1 MDTKYLDKD
10 EFAELF
16 PTRHQWQP
24 TVQEFWISS
33 KKRMIIN
40 LEDDQDLCGVVSAL
54 NGTVKSVAP
63 GKIKVRQNAKE
74 RVVGLEKV

>member
-1 MDTKYLDKD
+1 VAAHCAGVLD
-10 EFAELF
+10 FF
-16 PTRHQWQP
+16 
-24 TVQEFWISS
+24 
-33 KKRMIIN
+33 